1 MVAETD
7 LGVLLKNLNP
17 VASSEDYVFTTLPA
31 DSLTSALISVAKGM
45 FQEREG
51 TTLILPVAAAEKAN
65 LQFEGYY
72 RCITCEVHSSLEA
85 VGMTAAMSTALGKA
99 GISANVV
106 GAYYHDHIFVPAEK
120 ADLAIS
126 VRGYC
131 RRIPYFPGKLLSFL
145 LPETPLST

>member
-7 LGVLLKNLNP
+7 LNVLLKNLNP
-17 VASSEDYVFTTLPA
+17 VASSEDFVFTTLPA
-31 DSLTSALISVAKGM
+31 DKLTSTLIKAAKGM

-51 TTLILPVAAAEKAN
+51 TTLILPLAEAEQAG

-106 GAYYHDHIFVPAEK
+106 AAYYHDHIFVSAEK
-120 ADLAIS
+120 VDAAIKVLTS
-126 VRGYC
+126 
-131 RRIPYFPGKLLSFL
+131 LSN
-145 LPETPLST
+145 